1 MGEPQ
6 DVTAD
11 RIVRDLL
18 MPYARNDSNAT
29 INVNA
34 GGIGVWIAAAC
45 CAVMLASGLIA
56 AFWVSREFTRLDR
69 ENDARREE
77 AMRMQSYLSAIYVQA
92 PHLKPSS
99 EESNDAE

>member
-29 INVNA
+29 ITIHA
-34 GGIGVWIAAAC
+34 GGVGVWIAAAC
-45 CAVMLASGLIA
+45 CAVMLAAGLIA

-77 AMRMQSYLSAIYVQA
+77 AMRMQSYLSAIYVRA
-92 PHLKPSS
+92 PELKPKD
-99 EESNDAE
+99 EKAN